1 MIEPKTM
8 AGPVGE
14 DSYTRHN
21 DITLEERDPW
31 TTDEIRCQMDSPMIF
46 YLEHTF
52 TWAADN

>member
-21 DITLEERDPW
+21 DITLEERD
-31 TTDEIRCQMDSPMIF
+31 
-46 YLEHTF
+46 H
-52 TWAADN
+52 WAKEKTCF

>member
-1 MIEPKTM
+1 MDHIQASRTGIKIMIEPKTM

-31 TTDEIRCQMDSPMIF
+31 ATEKTCF
-46 YLEHTF
+46 
-52 TWAADN
+52 

>member
-21 DITLEERDPW
+21 DITLQEGNPW
-31 TTDEIRCQMDSPMIF
+31 TFQVVLLRFKYNDSLLRTFF
-46 YLEHTF
+46 YLSSK
-52 TWAADN
+52 

>member
-21 DITLEERDPW
+21 DITLEERDPL
-31 TTDEIRCQMDSPMIF
+31 TADKIRCQMDSPMIL